1 MANRDIPPLQYARV
15 YRLVTDFPH
24 LEFEING
31 AISSPEDV
39 HFHLSSNIGL
49 KGAILCSLLYSLILV

>member
-49 KGAILCSLLYSLILV
+49 KGTLLYSPMLP

>member
-31 AISSPEDV
+31 AISSPKDV
-39 HFHLSSNIGL
+39 QFHLSTNLGL
-49 KGAILCSLLYSLILV
+49 RGTIFSLS